1 MRLHG
6 RLVTL
11 ACVLALTSTA
21 RSDSSSSSSSL
32 RSSNPQDFSTS
43 LKDTSQSLEPSS
55 SSILSEPQPTL
66 ALTLE
71 EERAA
76 DLYRQA
82 KTLLNELASKDPLSL
97 PDYYPSDASLVK
109 NLRSYLSSLVLKL
122 LRSSSFSAWRIGG
135 PPPVNEADLP
145 KPDPRVLTA
154 QSLLEEAASLN
165 HTDSIFTLGEMYF
178 FSRWT
183 CPRDFEKAFH
193 YYKRLADDMGNATA
207 QHRLGVMYSFGLG
220 PAEHDQGRSLL
231 YYTFAAA
238 GGDQQAQMTLSY
250 KYLYGIGV
258 PKDCEEAVYH
268 ARDVADKAMVEF
280 YSGPPG
286 GKTLPRAKYRL
297 SQEFGGAYGV
307 EGGSKDGRGEE
318 EALPE
323 LIEYFR
329 YTAERGDF
337 MGNLILGQ
345 VFYQGTPSIPANYAR
360 ARKHLLDA
368 AELVFQRDGRKRSS
382 SSPTGSSSSKLKG
395 KGGDKTNDALV
406 EAAAQAAGLL
416 GRMYYRGEGV
426 KKDVEVARRWFLC
439 AADEGNADGLYGLG
453 DMYLTGA
460 NGIQDTDKA
469 IRFLSKAASK
479 GHADSLS
486 TLGLMAFEARKDDEA
501 MQWFTHAAD
510 KQDTQARYYLGEMY
524 NEGWG
529 APRSCPMAISHFTS
543 VTESLDWSYSP
554 IPKAYN
560 AYRAG
565 AHQTSALLYLISG
578 EMGYEVGQAN
588 AAWLLDQ
595 VLPEGA
601 LGLGKEEREKFT
613 LALWTRSGNQGSGES
628 RVKAGDGHYWG
639 KGTEVNVVKAAELYE
654 TAATHD
660 LNAMAMWNLGWMH
673 EHGIGVP
680 QDLHL
685 AKRYYDQTLA
695 RMPDAHLPVSLS
707 MMGLWVRW
715 AWSWWWGE
723 ELSRPHD
730 FLHRSTHSAHKKG
743 KEEKDPGTEG
753 GSKAASKGKVEEGRE
768 GEDQRAE
775 WDIGRQGERLE
786 EVGRRRR
793 QEEEEGGAGEGM
805 GTEEDERLWGGM
817 GGDDFDETLE
827 EGLVDSMIILLL
839 CGLVAWMVYVRQLRV
854 GAQAH
859 FVGQQGQQG
868 VQGQAGVGIFM

>member
-1 MRLHG
+1 
-6 RLVTL
+6 
-11 ACVLALTSTA
+11 
-21 RSDSSSSSSSL
+21 
-32 RSSNPQDFSTS
+32 
-43 LKDTSQSLEPSS
+43 
-55 SSILSEPQPTL
+55 
-66 ALTLE
+66 
-71 EERAA
+71 
-76 DLYRQA
+76 
-82 KTLLNELASKDPLSL
+82 
-97 PDYYPSDASLVK
+97 
-109 NLRSYLSSLVLKL
+109 
-122 LRSSSFSAWRIGG
+122 
-135 PPPVNEADLP
+135 
-145 KPDPRVLTA
+145 
-154 QSLLEEAASLN
+154 
-165 HTDSIFTLGEMYF
+165 
-178 FSRWT
+178 WT
-183 CPRDFEKAFH
+183 CPRNFGKAFQ
-193 YYKRLADDMGNATA
+193 YYKSLADQWGNATA
-207 QHRLGVMYSFGLG
+207 QHRLGVIYSFGFG
-220 PAEHDQGRSLL
+220 PVEQDQGKSLL

-258 PKDCEEAVYH
+258 PKDCEESVYH
-268 ARDVADKAMVEF
+268 ARDVADKAMEEF

-307 EGGSKDGRGEE
+307 DGHGREGGGEE
-318 EALPE
+318 DTLPE
-323 LIEYFR
+323 IIEYFR
-329 YTAERGDF
+329 YTAERGDY
-337 MGNLILGQ
+337 MGNLVLGQ
-345 VFYQGTPSIPANYAR
+345 VFYQGTPSIPANYPR
-360 ARKHLLDA
+360 ARKHLLDT
-368 AELVFQRDGRKRSS
+368 AELIFQRDGRKQKR
-382 SSPTGSSSSKLKG
+382 
-395 KGGDKTNDALV
+395 DEALV

-479 GHADSLS
+479 GHVESLS

-529 APRSCPMAISHFTS
+529 AARSCPMAISHFTS

-595 VLPEGA
+595 GKSSTPSSSYIVLPEKA
-601 LGLGKEEREKFT
+601 LGLEKREREEFT

-639 KGTEVNVVKAAELYE
+639 KGTQVDVVKAAELYE

-660 LNAMAMWNLGWMH
+660 LNPMAMWNLGWMH

-685 AKRYYDQTLA
+685 AKRYYDQTLS

-715 AWSWWWGE
+715 AWNWWRGE
-723 ELSRPHD
+723 EVSRPHD
-730 FLHRSTHSAHKKG
+730 FLHRTPSPPKK
-743 KEEKDPGTEG
+743 KYEEEEDG
-753 GSKAASKGKVEEGRE
+753 EEGK
-768 GEDQRAE
+768 AE
-775 WDIGRQGERLE
+775 WDIGKQGERLE
-786 EVGRRRR
+786 ELGRRRKR
-793 QEEEEGGAGEGM
+793 EEEEANGSQEGGE
-805 GTEEDERLWGGM
+805 
-817 GGDDFDETLE
+817 GGDDTGDGFWERGGGDGTMEETLE

-854 GAQAH
+854 R
-859 FVGQQGQQG
+859 GQ
-868 VQGQAGVGIFM
+868 